1 MKAIIEQGVVT
12 ALVSGDIDGGVELPP
27 GLAVTVGWLY
37 QDEVFSPAADSLAAE
52 PQPPQLQAERDW
64 RRTTLAGTDW
74 LVARHRD
81 ELDAGASASLGR
93 KQFAKLLAYRQALR
107 DWPASASE
115 PQTQARPE
123 PPKWL
128 AKLPH

>member
-1 MKAIIEQGVVT
+1 MKAFIEQGVVT

-27 GLAVTVGWLY
+27 GLAVGVGWRY
-37 QDEVFSPAADSLAAE
+37 QDELFSPAPDSLGAE
-52 PQPPQLQAERDW
+52 PQQPLLQAERDW

-81 ELDAGASASLGR
+81 ELDAGAPATLGR

-107 DWPASASE
+107 DWPASAGES
-115 PQTQARPE
+115 QTQARPE

-128 AKLPH
+128 AQLPR